1 MFHLAMFSLTNDIVQ
16 KYMKK
21 CITSVDF
28 WDTFVH
34 LTIDKQ
40 AKRVN
45 VFFLRY
51 NDQLGN
57 CTYM

>member
-34 LTIDKQ
+34 STIEKQ

-45 VFFLRY
+45 VVF
-51 NDQLGN
+51 
-57 CTYM
+57 

>member
-16 KYMKK
+16 KYMKN
-21 CITSVDF
+21 CITSVDI

-45 VFFLRY
+45 VFF
-51 NDQLGN
+51 
-57 CTYM
+57 

>member
-45 VFFLRY
+45 VFFF
-51 NDQLGN
+51 
-57 CTYM
+57 